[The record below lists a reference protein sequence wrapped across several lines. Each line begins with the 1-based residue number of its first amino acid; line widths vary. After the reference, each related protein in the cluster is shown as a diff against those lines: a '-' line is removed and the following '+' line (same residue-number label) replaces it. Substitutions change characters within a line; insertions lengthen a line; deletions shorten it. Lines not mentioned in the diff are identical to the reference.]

1 MSDVL
6 FGKFKYDVSEVD
18 DCKRKQS
25 LRNAYIHFG
34 FNDLKN
40 ILKTLEIS
48 ENVMRDIAFLEK
60 EEREINA

>member
-6 FGKFKYDVSEVD
+6 FGKFKYDVNEVD
-18 DCKRKQS
+18 VCKRTQS

-60 EEREINA
+60 EEREINT